1 VAMVVEESRLVQIS
15 IFTALH
21 KNVQYLE
28 LSTLLPDVV
37 TIADEVAK
45 RLKQQVLRFMAA
57 D

>member
-1 VAMVVEESRLVQIS
+1 M
-15 IFTALH
+15 LH

-57 D
+57 N